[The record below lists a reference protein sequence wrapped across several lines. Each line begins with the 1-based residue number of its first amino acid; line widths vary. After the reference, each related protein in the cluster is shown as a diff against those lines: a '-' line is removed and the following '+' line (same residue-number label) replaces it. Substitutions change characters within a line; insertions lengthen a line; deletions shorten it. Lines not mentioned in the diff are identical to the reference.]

1 MSQNTSVP
9 APTVIQR
16 IRRNWHF
23 ILIGLLIA
31 SAIAQA
37 IILFRPVH
45 YRATA
50 SVRIGEPL
58 VSSGSNA
65 GQKDIQSEV
74 EILRSRTLL
83 EQALAR
89 LDFGVSYFEIKPYS
103 KEEVVMDA
111 PFHVEWAMTS
121 DQFRSNEYTFRHRN
135 SHSYVLSYSY
145 AGTEVEKNLEYG
157 REVEEQGVRFTVHK
171 NEPVWEAYRS
181 RLEKT
186 WGFRLVAPSVL
197 AEEFLDG
204 KIDVEVADRDAKVA
218 RIHVTHEL
226 PVKAMRMANAIADA
240 YLQYEIHSN
249 AQLVAYTSDLI
260 DRQLASVGTRLD
272 SARHAM
278 QSFREQY
285 SVVNLPLETQNG
297 YKALGDLEIR
307 KTDVGM
313 QLNVLE
319 KVSDYIRQEKEV
331 KISLS
336 EYGNDLGPLFSDN
349 VNRLN
354 SAIRE
359 KSQAQTNGETDTKRY
374 DNEISALR
382 TSILDRIGMTRRRLI
397 LEQDEL
403 ASAIGQQRSSFNALP
418 RKETEMQELARNYY
432 LNEKIYNHLLEKRTE
447 AVVGMQ
453 LAYAGANILET
464 ALLPREPQGPAQET
478 VWTAALLLGLVCGTT
493 LAGIRNRQPAKV
505 EVPED
510 LSCDSSIPVLG
521 QVGKLGKNESAYKAF
536 TALTT
541 RILMNRTSERPMV
554 ITVTSTR
561 RGEGKSFVAAQLART
576 LAAQDK
582 KVVLIDMNTVQPR
595 LGEWFE
601 ARRSEGISDVFT
613 RRITIQDAVQLT
625 AIPNLDLITSGTVDH
640 PIGHLVATTRTREL
654 LEELRGQYDAVIV
667 DTPEVGEYT
676 DAIPFMKWSDLNLYV
691 VKAESGRHE
700 LVANAEMVKEEY
712 RLQEV
717 YYVLNSM
724 KTRRNHTGYISPLRQ
739 TGSTIRRMAPQLTN
753 LFM

>member
-1 MSQNTSVP
+1 MSQNTSIP
-9 APTVIQR
+9 TPTVMQR

-23 ILIGLLIA
+23 ILIGLLVA

-37 IILFRPVH
+37 IVLFTPVH

-58 VSSGSNA
+58 VPTGSNA
-65 GQKDIQSEV
+65 VQKDIQSEV
-74 EILRSRTLL
+74 EILRSRTLV
-83 EQALAR
+83 EQALSN

-103 KEEVVMDA
+103 REEVISDA
-111 PFHVEWAMTS
+111 PFRVEWSMTA
-121 DQFRSNEYTFRHRN
+121 DHFRSRDFTFRHRN
-135 SHSYVLSYSY
+135 SHSYLLSYTHS
-145 AGTEVEKNLEYG
+145 GMEVEKNVEYG
-157 REVEEQGVRFTVHK
+157 QEVDEHGLRFTLHK
-171 NEPVWEAYRS
+171 NDAVWEAYRS
-181 RLEKT
+181 RLDKT
-186 WGFRLVAPSVL
+186 WGFRLVAPSEL
-197 AEEFLDG
+197 AEEFLNG
-204 KIDVEVADRDAKVA
+204 KINVEVTDREAKVA
-218 RIHVTHEL
+218 RIHVSHEL
-226 PVKAMRMANAIADA
+226 PLKAMRLANAIAEA
-240 YLQYEIHSN
+240 YVQYGIQSN
-249 AQLVAYTSDLI
+249 EQMAANTAGFI
-260 DRQLASVGTRLD
+260 DRQLTTVSTRLD
-272 SARHAM
+272 SARRAM
-278 QSFREQY
+278 QSYREENAI
-285 SVVNLPLETQNG
+285 VDLPLETQTG
-297 YKALGDLEIR
+297 FKALSELEIR
-307 KTDVGM
+307 KTDISM

-319 KVSDYIRQEKEV
+319 KISDYIRLEKEV

-354 SAIRE
+354 TVIRD
-359 KSQAQTNGETDTKRY
+359 KSQAQFNGETDTKNF
-374 DNEISALR
+374 DTEIAALR
-382 TSILDRIGMTRRRLI
+382 NTILDRIGMTRRRLV

-403 ASAIGQQRSSFNALP
+403 ASAIGQQRSHFNALP
-418 RKETEMQELARNYY
+418 KKETDMQELARNYY

-453 LAYAGANILET
+453 LAYAGGSILES
-464 ALLPREPQGPAQET
+464 AILPRHAENPTSESI
-478 VWTAALLLGLVCGTT
+478 WTAALLLGFVCGTT
-493 LAGIRNRQPAKV
+493 ASAIRKRQPVKV

-510 LSCDSSIPVLG
+510 LSCDSTIPVLG
-521 QVGKLGKNESAYKAF
+521 QIGKLGKNESAYKAF

-541 RILMNRTSERPMV
+541 RILMNRSTDQPMV

-561 RGEGKSFVAAQLART
+561 KGEGKSFIAAQLART

-601 ARRSEGISDVFT
+601 ARRIEGISDVFT
-613 RRITIQDAVQLT
+613 RRISLQDAVQLT
-625 AIPNLDLITSGTVDH
+625 SIPNLDLITSGTVDH
-640 PIGHLVATTRTREL
+640 PIGHLTATTRTREL
-654 LEELRGQYDAVIV
+654 LDELRGQYDAVIV
-667 DTPEVGEYT
+667 DTPEVGEYI

-691 VKAESGRHE
+691 VKADSGRHE

-724 KTRRNHTGYISPLRQ
+724 KTRRNHTGYIAPVRRTASNV
-739 TGSTIRRMAPQLTN
+739 RRMAPQLTN

>member
-1 MSQNTSVP
+1 MTQNTSIP
-9 APTVIQR
+9 APTVLQR

-23 ILIGLLIA
+23 ILIGLLVA

-37 IILFRPVH
+37 IILYRPVT

-50 SVRIGEPL
+50 AVRIGEPM
-58 VSSGSNA
+58 VPTGTNA
-65 GQKDIQSEV
+65 VQKDIQSEV
-74 EILRSRTLL
+74 EILRSRTLV
-83 EQALAR
+83 EQALSQ
-89 LDFGVSYFEIKPYS
+89 LDFGVSYFEIKPYT
-103 KEEVVMDA
+103 KEEVVSDA
-111 PFHVEWAMTS
+111 PFIVHWSNSS
-121 DQFRSNEYTFRHRN
+121 DQFRSCDFNFRHRN
-135 SHSYVLSYSY
+135 SHSYVLSYSVS
-145 AGTEVEKNLEYG
+145 GLEVEKNMEYG
-157 REVEEQGVRFTVHK
+157 QEVEESGLRFSINK
-171 NEPVWEAYRS
+171 NEAVWEAYRS
-181 RLEKT
+181 RFDKT
-186 WGFRLVAPSVL
+186 WGFRLASPSVL

-204 KIDVEVADRDAKVA
+204 KIDVEVTGRDAQVA

-226 PVKAMRMANAIADA
+226 PLKAMRMANALAEA
-240 YLQYEIHSN
+240 YVQYGIQSN
-249 AQLVAYTSDLI
+249 EQMAANTAGFI
-260 DRQLASVGTRLD
+260 DRQLNTVSTRLD
-272 SARHAM
+272 SARRAM
-278 QSFREQY
+278 QSYREQNAI
-285 SVVNLPLETQNG
+285 VNLPLETQTG
-297 YKALGDLEIR
+297 YKALSDLEIR
-307 KTDVGM
+307 KTDIGM

-319 KVSDYIRQEKEV
+319 RISDYIRLEKEV

-354 SAIRE
+354 TIIRE
-359 KSQAQTNGETDTKRY
+359 KSQAQANGETDTKNF
-374 DNEISALR
+374 DSEIVALR
-382 TSILDRIGMTRRRLI
+382 TTILDRIGMTRRRLI

-403 ASAIGQQRSSFNALP
+403 ASAIGQQRSNFNTLP

-447 AVVGMQ
+447 TVVGMQ

-464 ALLPREPQGPAQET
+464 AILPREPRTPNTQTIWA
-478 VWTAALLLGLVCGTT
+478 AALLLGLVFGTT
-493 LAGIRNRQPAKV
+493 SAAIRNRQPARV

-510 LSCDSSIPVLG
+510 LNCDSTIPVLG
-521 QVGKLGKNESAYKAF
+521 QVGKLGRNESAYKAF

-541 RILMNRTSERPMV
+541 RILMNRTTDQPMV

-561 RGEGKSFVAAQLART
+561 KGEGKSFVAAQLART

-601 ARRSEGISDVFT
+601 ARRMEGISDVFT
-613 RRITIQDAVQLT
+613 RRISLQDSVQLT
-625 AIPNLDLITSGTVDH
+625 SIPNLDLITSGTVDH
-640 PIGHLVATTRTREL
+640 PIGHLIATTRTREL
-654 LEELRGQYDAVIV
+654 LDELRGQYDAVIV
-667 DTPEVGEYT
+667 DTPEVGEYI

-724 KTRRNHTGYISPLRQ
+724 KARRNHTGYLAPLRQ
-739 TGSTIRRMAPQLTN
+739 TGSKIRRMAPQLTN